1 MLASPATGCL
11 YLVGTPIGNL
21 EDITLRAL
29 RILKESDQ
37 IACEDT
43 RHTQKLL
50 SHYEI
55 SKPLVSYHE
64 HNEMTRAPELVVA
77 MEQGAKIALVS
88 DAGMPLVSDPGHRL
102 VSLCLRHH
110 ILVVPIPGPSALL
123 ASLSAS
129 GMPSEEFLF
138 VGFLPARSGERRRA
152 LERLRIEERTI
163 ILYEAPHRV
172 AECVAEALETLG
184 DRQACLAREV
194 TKLHEEFVRG
204 KLSEIAA
211 ALEERPA
218 RGEITLLVG
227 PPEAAEGR
235 TQSDSAQSLAARVE
249 ELMHQAKLD
258 RKEALKLA
266 AKERGLTHVAISTR
280 IWEEVHKKR
289 LTTLVGYDFFGMMD
303 KFNAEEARPRTKAEI
318 LELLRTEGEQF
329 SAWLE
334 TLTPEFLAENVT
346 EPDGKSTKTRFEK
359 LLSAKEHEM
368 HHRAQLMLVERQLGI
383 VPHLTRQFQEMVK
396 QMRAAKAGGS
406 AA

>member
-1 MLASPATGCL
+1 MTFDPPITAANEGHARLVAMVSRNPATDQRSPVGCL

-29 RILKESDQ
+29 RILKEADQ

-50 SHYEI
+50 AHNDI
-55 SKPLVSYHE
+55 HKPLVSYHE
-64 HNEMTRAPELVVA
+64 HNEMTRAQELIMA

-102 VSLCLRHH
+102 VALCLRHQ
-110 ILVVPIPGPSALL
+110 IPVVPIPGPSALL

-129 GMPSEEFLF
+129 GMPTEEFLF

-172 AECVAEALETLG
+172 AECIAEAMKILG
-184 DRQACLAREV
+184 DRPACLAREV
-194 TKLHEEFVRG
+194 TKLHEEFLRG
-204 KLSEIAA
+204 RLSEIAA

-218 RGEITLLVG
+218 RGEITIILG
-227 PPEAAEGR
+227 PPDAAER
-235 TQSDSAQSLAARVE
+235 RSQRDSAQSLAARVE

-266 AKERGLTHVAISTR
+266 AKERGLTR
-280 IWEEVHKKR
+280 
-289 LTTLVGYDFFGMMD
+289 
-303 KFNAEEARPRTKAEI
+303 
-318 LELLRTEGEQF
+318 
-329 SAWLE
+329 
-334 TLTPEFLAENVT
+334 
-346 EPDGKSTKTRFEK
+346 
-359 LLSAKEHEM
+359 
-368 HHRAQLMLVERQLGI
+368 
-383 VPHLTRQFQEMVK
+383 
-396 QMRAAKAGGS
+396 RAAYSQMVGRQTSEASGS
-406 AA
+406 DEG